1 MTLKLQFNQEKND
14 GFLLLG
20 RIFEE
25 YIKQNIIIAVLQ
37 RAKEKLIQTFILSRL
52 SLANLLMRF

>member
-52 SLANLLMRF
+52 SMANLLMTF

>member
-37 RAKEKLIQTFILSRL
+37 RAKEKLIQTFILSML
-52 SLANLLMRF
+52 SMANLLMRF

>member
-25 YIKQNIIIAVLQ
+25 YIKQNIIIAVLH

-52 SLANLLMRF
+52 SMANLLMRF

>member
-52 SLANLLMRF
+52 SMANLLMRF

>member
-52 SLANLLMRF
+52 SMANLLIRF